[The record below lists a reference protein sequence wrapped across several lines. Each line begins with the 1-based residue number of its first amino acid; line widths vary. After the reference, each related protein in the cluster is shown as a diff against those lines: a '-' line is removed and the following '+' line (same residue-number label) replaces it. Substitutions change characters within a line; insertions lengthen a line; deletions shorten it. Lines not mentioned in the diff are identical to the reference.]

1 VDSPWGDEV
10 VDGRHGGH
18 PGLVYRVRPRSFAEL
33 VTGVDRWQPRT
44 FLVHG
49 QRRISFGEFFAAV
62 GAARDRLATL
72 GIQPGD
78 RVLLQAYNS
87 PEWVLALWAIWAAG
101 GVPVLGNRWWS
112 APEAAYCLAV
122 VEPRVVVTDE
132 PGLLADGTALADGT
146 DGTAVAVTD
155 INRLGDYFNSGAAAL
170 PDLPGPVAEEDPAV
184 ILFTSGSTG
193 MPKAVVLPFRS
204 LVANQQN
211 VLARSRQLPHLIP
224 ADAPQAVNL
233 VSTPLFH
240 IGAFAT
246 LITQVL
252 TGGRIVFSTGRFD
265 PGQVLALIESEHVQR
280 RGAVPTMAARLLE
293 HPDFDSYDLS
303 SLRSFPL
310 GGAPVPPVLLE
321 RLARRLPQL
330 QGRGMVNMWGM
341 TEGGG
346 FFTVATGA
354 DLTRFPKT
362 VGRALPTTEL
372 RIDNPGAEGKGEIVA
387 RSPTNMLG
395 FVGISPEEHRAA
407 MDSEGWLHTG
417 DVGHLNDDGYLFIDG
432 RTKDMVIR
440 GGENIACPHV
450 EAALM
455 RHPGVIEAAAVG
467 LPHPDLGEELAAVVV
482 CRPGGPPPTEDELTE
497 HMRGQVAYFAVP
509 TRWLIRTEPL
519 PTIGTEKV
527 DKKQLATEF
536 AVRAPE

>member
-1 VDSPWGDEV
+1 MESPWGDEV

-18 PGLVYRVRPRSFAEL
+18 PGLVYRVRPTSFAEL
-33 VTGVDRWQPRT
+33 VTGVDRWQART

-49 QRRISFGEFFAAV
+49 RRRISFGEFFAAV
-62 GAARDRLATL
+62 GAARDRLVHL
-72 GIQPGD
+72 GVQPGD
-78 RVLLQAYNS
+78 RVLLLAYNS
-87 PEWVLALWAIWAAG
+87 PEWVLALWAIWSAG

-112 APEAAYCLAV
+112 GPEAEHCVTV
-122 VEPRVVVTDE
+122 VEPRAVVTDE
-132 PGLLADGTALADGT
+132 PGLLIDGRTVLNIADLQDCFTRD
-146 DGTAVAVTD
+146 
-155 INRLGDYFNSGAAAL
+155 AAAL
-170 PDLPGPVAEEDPAV
+170 PDIPGPVTEEDPAV

-211 VLARSRQLPHLIP
+211 VLSRSRQLPQLIP
-224 ADAPQAVNL
+224 DSKFASSAAGGPQAVTL

-265 PGQVLALIESEHVQR
+265 PEQVLSLIESEQVQR
-280 RGAVPTMAARLLE
+280 WGAVPTMAARLLE
-293 HPDFDSYDLS
+293 HPDFDSYDLN

-321 RLARRLPQL
+321 RLAVRLPQL
-330 QGRGMVNMWGM
+330 RGRGMVNMWGM

-354 DLTRFPKT
+354 DLARFPKT

-372 RIDNPGAEGKGEIVA
+372 RIENPDALGKGEILA

-395 FVGISPEEHRAA
+395 FIGVAPEDQRAPI
-407 MDSEGWLHTG
+407 DSDGWLRTG
-417 DVGHLNDDGYLFIDG
+417 DVGHLDDDGFLFIDG
-432 RTKDMVIR
+432 RSKDMVIR

-455 RHPGVIEAAAVG
+455 RHPAVIEAAAVG

-482 CRPGGPPPTEDELTE
+482 CRPGGRAPTEDELTQ
-497 HMRGQVAYFAVP
+497 HMRAQVAYFAVP
-509 TRWLIRTEPL
+509 TRWRIRTEPL

-527 DKKQLATEF
+527 DKKRLATEF
-536 AVRAPE
+536 A